1 MKLMV
6 DLKERS
12 YPIVLEKGCTQHLA
26 DVLNTTKKTFVIS
39 DEGVPEVWKQR
50 ILTQLTDAVLFVVPQ
65 GEDAKS
71 FYWYEKA
78 LKTMLGHQFHRKDQ
92 IIALGGGV
100 VGDLAGFVAAS
111 YMRGIDFIQIPTT
124 TLSQIDSSI
133 GGKVAINVDGIK
145 NCVGA
150 FWQPKLVLIDPEVLS
165 TLPQRHF
172 NNGLV
177 EALKAGCI
185 QDAELFELFEHGD
198 VDEQLEQILLRSLMM
213 KKRVVEED
221 ETEQGLRKILN
232 YGHTI
237 GHAIESFAMPQFYHG
252 EAVGLGMLMVCEDET
267 LRQRIKNCL
276 QRLNCP
282 TECNMDAE
290 RLFEVL
296 TMDKKA
302 GKDSVSLVVVDTIG
316 EARVETRSFAQMK
329 ELLKRR
335 ESE

>member
-1 MKLMV
+1 MKLVV

-12 YPIVLEKGCTQHLA
+12 YPIILERGCTEHLGDYL
-26 DVLNTTKKTFVIS
+26 DVNRKSFVIS

-50 ILTQLTDAVLFVVPQ
+50 ILSQLNDAVFMVVEQ

-71 FYWYEKA
+71 FEVYQKC
-78 LKTMLGHQFHRKDQ
+78 LKEMLKHNFHRKDQ
-92 IIALGGGV
+92 VIALGGGV
-100 VGDLAGFVAAS
+100 VGDLSGFVAAS

-133 GGKVAINVDGIK
+133 GGKVAINVDHVK

-150 FWQPKLVLIDPEVLS
+150 FWQPKLVLIDPDTLS
-165 TLPQRHF
+165 TLPKRHVVS
-172 NNGLV
+172 GLI

-185 QDAELFELFEHGD
+185 QDEELFRIFE
-198 VDEQLEQILLRSLMM
+198 EEEIEENLEEILVRSLKI
-213 KKRVVEED
+213 KKHVVEED

-237 GHAIESFAMPQFYHG
+237 GHAIESCEMPKYYHG
-252 EAVGLGMLMVCEDET
+252 EAVGLGMLMICENEEI
-267 LRQRIKNCL
+267 RQRILNCL
-276 QRLNCP
+276 IKLGAPVDYQLNA
-282 TECNMDAE
+282 NQ
-290 RLFEVL
+290 LIKYLVK
-296 TMDKKA
+296 DKKA
-302 GKDSVSLVVVDTIG
+302 SNVSTSIITVSKIG
-316 EARVETRSFAQMK
+316 EAKIETRTFEQMH